1 MGLRAR
7 RSGITVFDG
16 LGGPSYGRR
25 LKCYLISTGCQSLL
39 EHQIAAN
46 VWTTNMRQ
54 QITVILSRNRTAAAA
69 ETDLENQLKSELG
82 RRADVDVFEI
92 PHLYDL
98 SPDGAA
104 VELLRSIDG
113 DMIVAAGLYPR
124 SSYWILRANQIEGR
138 FLDGSD
144 RPEEESSAE
153 TSAGSRTDGPGRTIW
168 CLDLR
173 AHDGPEPFVE
183 AIERIVSLFGGDSPA
198 GASRPQVEALEETT
212 KRRWYPIIDFDRC
225 TNCLECLNFCL
236 FGVFGVGASN
246 EIIIEEPDACR
257 AGCPAC
263 SRICPEGAIMF
274 PQHADPAIGG
284 DANASPESLKLDLS
298 QLFAGINPGEMAA
311 AERDR
316 ALAEKRGQENN
327 GSSARPSPSPRK
339 DNLDRL
345 VDELDDME
353 L

>member
-1 MGLRAR
+1 MTQR
-7 RSGITVFDG
+7 
-16 LGGPSYGRR
+16 
-25 LKCYLISTGCQSLL
+25 
-39 EHQIAAN
+39 
-46 VWTTNMRQ
+46 
-54 QITVILSRNRTAAAA
+54 ITVILSRNRTATTA
-69 ETDLENQLKSELG
+69 EANLESQLESRLG

-98 SPDGAA
+98 PPDGTG

-113 DMIVAAGLYPR
+113 EMVVLAWLYPR
-124 SSYWILRANQIEGR
+124 SSYWILRANEIEGR
-138 FLDGSD
+138 FLDGSAG
-144 RPEEESSAE
+144 PEEDGSAE
-153 TSAGSRTDGPGRTIW
+153 TSAGSRTNGPGRTIW

-183 AIERIVSLFGGDSPA
+183 AIERIASLAGSDSPA
-198 GASRPQVEALEETT
+198 RASHPQVEAVEETT

-225 TNCLECLNFCL
+225 THCLECLNFCL

-263 SRICPEGAIMF
+263 SRICPQGAIMF
-274 PQHADPAIGG
+274 PQHGDPAIAG
-284 DANASPESLKLDLS
+284 DANASLESLKLDLS
-298 QLFAGINPGEMAA
+298 QLFAGINPAEMAA

-316 ALAEKRGQENN
+316 AMADQRGQESN
-327 GSSARPSPSPRK
+327 GSTARDAPSPRK
-339 DNLDRL
+339 DDLDEL
-345 VDELDDME
+345 VDELDDLE